1 MFIYKYAAPR
11 NFYHLAGLLIPVFA
25 VLTVVLLAIGL
36 YMGFFV
42 SPPDYEQGETVRIMF
57 IHVPAAW
64 MSMFIYAVMAAS
76 GAAGLI
82 WKTKTAHI
90 FAAASAPVGAT
101 FTVIALITGSLWG
114 APMWGTWWEWTDARL
129 TSELFL
135 LFLFFGYIALRGSID
150 DPQRA
155 DRAAAILA
163 VVGIVNLPIIHF
175 SVEWWNT
182 LHQPASVSKVGR
194 PSIHSSM
201 LIPLL
206 CMALAFKTY
215 FLANTLIRARTM
227 ILTRER
233 SKHWVAELLDR
244 RQNQS

>member
-11 NFYHLAGLLIPVFA
+11 NFYQLAGTLTPVFA
-25 VLTVVLLAIGL
+25 VLTIALLAVGL
-36 YMGFFV
+36 YTGFFE

-64 MSMFIYAVMAAS
+64 MSMFIYAVMAIS

-90 FAAASAPVGAT
+90 FAAAAAPIGAA
-101 FTVIALITGSLWG
+101 FTALALITGSLWG
-114 APMWGTWWEWTDARL
+114 KPMWGTWWEWTDARL

-135 LFLFFGYIALRGSID
+135 LFLFFGYMALRAAID

-163 VVGIVNLPIIHF
+163 VVGIVDLPIIHF

-182 LHQPASVSKVGR
+182 LHQPASVGKVGK
-194 PSIHSSM
+194 PEIHPSM
-201 LIPLL
+201 LIPLFS
-206 CMALAFKTY
+206 MALAFKTY
-215 FLANTLIRARTM
+215 FLASALMRARTM
-227 ILTRER
+227 ILQREHDK
-233 SKHWVAELLDR
+233 SWVAQLLDR
-244 RQNQS
+244 RRKAS